1 MFCFTYNSRIPVPCS
16 NSCAAERLWELVV
29 LWIILQNLVSLSI
42 LPTLE
47 RFQVIVSSLKIK
59 MQGLVVKSIS
69 CSSKGPELIPSTYMA
84 ALWFAD
90 RCTCNTRVHKINT
103 SLARQ

>member
-1 MFCFTYNSRIPVPCS
+1 MFCFTCNPGFRFPAVIGVQQ
-16 NSCAAERLWELVV
+16 RLWELVV
-29 LWIILQNLVSLSI
+29 LWMILQSLVFLSS

-47 RFQVIVSSLKIK
+47 RFRVIVSSLKIK

-90 RCTCNTRVHKINT
+90 VHADTIPMYIK
-103 SLARQ
+103 